1 MSQLPEPPWLRSS
14 PVPIEPTA
22 ALSIEPTVALSIEP
36 TVALSIEPTVATP
49 YDRGVATAARV
60 DEVSASGR
68 WIPTGAGVALRV
80 LGSIM
85 LAYLA
90 VTGGAYRFGPVVAVT
105 STVTILAPF
114 AVIVFRAAD
123 RERWATW
130 AAVAMI
136 LGGAIITPYVGSGYF
151 FCGVVVLIAWGRL
164 ATRVSVGVSVAAGV
178 LMLAL
183 VGLRTAAADA
193 PVLVL
198 GYAAGVLAAV
208 LFGVNRHQLRQRQ
221 AQERALIARSREL
234 QQRSTELIAQTELTR
249 AETAR
254 VAALEERNRIARD
267 IHDVL
272 AHSLGGLVRQLDAAE
287 ALLVE
292 RHDIAGAADR
302 LRSSRALAV
311 DGLREARLAVSELR
325 SAEPPEHEQ
334 DLVAAVRK
342 IAYGPVG
349 LQLGVELDVLGE
361 IVPVPTRV
369 CDALVAVTREAL
381 TNAAK
386 HASGKRVSVT
396 LAFGEASIRLE
407 VGNPVGG
414 PPDEELATSGGGV
427 GLTGLRERMTAVGGS
442 LAAERIGNRWLL
454 SAGWSPRDGE

>member
-1 MSQLPEPPWLRSS
+1 MNQ
-14 PVPIEPTA
+14 PIEPTA
-22 ALSIEPTVALSIEP
+22 ALPIEPAAALPIEPAAALPIEPTAALPIEP
-36 TVALSIEPTVATP
+36 AAATP
-49 YDRGVATAARV
+49 YDRGVATATRV
-60 DEVSASGR
+60 DDLPPSGR

-80 LGSIM
+80 LGSVA

-90 VTGGAYRFGPVVAVT
+90 VVGGAYRYGPALAVV
-105 STVTILAPF
+105 STVTMLAPF

-130 AAVAMI
+130 SAVVMI
-136 LGGAIITPYVGSGYF
+136 VGGAVITPYVAGGYF

-164 ATRVSVGVSVAAGV
+164 PTRVSVAISAAAGL

-183 VGLRTAAADA
+183 VALHTPGSDG

-198 GYAAGVLAAV
+198 GYAAGSLAAV
-208 LFGVNRHQLRQRQ
+208 LFGVNRHQTRQRQ
-221 AQERALIARSREL
+221 QQERDLVARSREL
-234 QQRSTELIAQTELTR
+234 QQRSAELIAQTELTR
-249 AETAR
+249 AETSRA
-254 VAALEERNRIARD
+254 AALEERSRIARD

-292 RHDIAGAADR
+292 RHDIDGAADR
-302 LRSSRALAV
+302 LRSSRELAV

-325 SAEPPEHEQ
+325 SSEPPETEQ

-349 LQLGVELDVLGE
+349 LQLGVELDVLGQP
-361 IVPVPTRV
+361 VPVAGPVR
-369 CDALVAVTREAL
+369 DAFAAVTREAL

-386 HASGKRVSVT
+386 HASVTRMSVT
-396 LAFGEASIRLE
+396 LEFAEASVRLE
-407 VGNPVGG
+407 VGNPVDR
-414 PPDEELATSGGGV
+414 PADTVLATTGGGV
-427 GLTGLRERMTAVGGS
+427 GLDGLRERMTAIGGS
-442 LAAERIGNRWLL
+442 LSYGRVGNRWLV
-454 SAGWSPRDGE
+454 SADWSPR